1 MYRNKIED
9 HNQKRLEAIAMFLKE
24 FRINSGLTQ
33 EEVSQSSLT
42 SPHRNTIVRA
52 ENARNISL
60 LKLFEILDAL
70 ELEPREVFMDID

>member
-1 MYRNKIED
+1 MYKNKIED

-33 EEVSQSSLT
+33 EELSQYS

-70 ELEPREVFMDID
+70 ELEPREVFMDIE